1 MHKKL
6 WCSSVFTVFWVLIT
20 LWWPLGSSAPL
31 VRYLPSR
38 SNLVITPW
46 CTPLQPPIL
55 QYHNI
60 ILFCCLSVRPRQR
73 LTNNWTKF
81 WQFICSYLF
90 LCQCCCQL
98 FYFWSASVN
107 SSFMAQQ
114 PAASSLLYF
123 ACMGRIEL
131 SGLAKMFLSSQ
142 PPQRPSLIP
151 SLLSLPPVNKLEG
164 HPFGCFVLDLGWKLL
179 LCIIFFV
186 SNLNNFLCPQSC
198 LCRPQLKLCKLF
210 SDGPLST
217 NNSEWVR
224 LMWCWYNHCFM

>member
-107 SSFMAQQ
+107 SSFMARQQ
-114 PAASSLLYF
+114 PAV
-123 ACMGRIEL
+123 EL
-131 SGLAKMFLSSQ
+131 ETKVIRRFVKVSTVSYS
-142 PPQRPSLIP
+142 RPSLMIIA
-151 SLLSLPPVNKLEG
+151 SASQFHVYLLWG
-164 HPFGCFVLDLGWKLL
+164 QH
-179 LCIIFFV
+179 
-186 SNLNNFLCPQSC
+186 
-198 LCRPQLKLCKLF
+198 LF
-210 SDGPLST
+210 SMSQ
-217 NNSEWVR
+217 
-224 LMWCWYNHCFM
+224 

>member
-114 PAASSLLYF
+114 PAASCILL
-123 ACMGRIEL
+123 AWAEL
-131 SGLAKMFLSSQ
+131 SWADWPKCFCPANPTSDPPWFRHYYRLA
-142 PPQRPSLIP
+142 
-151 SLLSLPPVNKLEG
+151 
-164 HPFGCFVLDLGWKLL
+164 
-179 LCIIFFV
+179 
-186 SNLNNFLCPQSC
+186 
-198 LCRPQLKLCKLF
+198 
-210 SDGPLST
+210 LST
-217 NNSEWVR
+217 NLRDTLLVV
-224 LMWCWYNHCFM
+224 LG

>member
-1 MHKKL
+1 MRGEEGGCPFEWLFLVLYSHYSFMHKKL

-107 SSFMAQQ
+107 SSFMARQQ
-114 PAASSLLYF
+114 PAV
-123 ACMGRIEL
+123 EL
-131 SGLAKMFLSSQ
+131 ETKVHPKVRNHG
-142 PPQRPSLIP
+142 
-151 SLLSLPPVNKLEG
+151 EG
-164 HPFGCFVLDLGWKLL
+164 P
-179 LCIIFFV
+179 
-186 SNLNNFLCPQSC
+186 
-198 LCRPQLKLCKLF
+198 
-210 SDGPLST
+210 
-217 NNSEWVR
+217 
-224 LMWCWYNHCFM
+224 Y